1 MKGVERPDILVLE
14 KSLHGREY
22 KSIEFELTL
31 GVVDWVCHSLF
42 LAKTRPEVYS
52 SDYSISL
59 LYFVNK
65 YQPMIFSQSFSVFQF
80 RSVKFSLSLLF
91 RQLVLV
97 C

>member
-14 KSLHGREY
+14 KSLHGQEY

-65 YQPMIFSQSFSVFQF
+65 YQPMISVSHFQSFNLGQSNSVCHCY
-80 RSVKFSLSLLF
+80 SGS
-91 RQLVLV
+91 
-97 C
+97 